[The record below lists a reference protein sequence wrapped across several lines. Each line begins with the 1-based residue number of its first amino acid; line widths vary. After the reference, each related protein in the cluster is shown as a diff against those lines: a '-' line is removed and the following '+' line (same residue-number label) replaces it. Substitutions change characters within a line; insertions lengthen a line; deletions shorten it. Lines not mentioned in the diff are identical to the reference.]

1 MCVLD
6 VIGVVVQDL
15 FSGGGQKKIGS
26 RFVMVVP
33 ILCGI
38 LCQVKEFV
46 SRVKKKLNVIPTE
59 NSTSIEAHLVHLR
72 IAGIYS
78 NGLHRFSSRSIMTD
92 EGSVLV
98 KFDSLISG
106 YNHYLCPFH
115 IYQLIVG
122 VSYCLFLCE

>member
-6 VIGVVVQDL
+6 GIDVVVQDL
-15 FSGGGQKKIGS
+15 FSGGGHKKSGS

-33 ILCGI
+33 TLCGI

-46 SRVKKKLNVIPTE
+46 SRVKEKLNVVPTE
-59 NSTSIEAHLVHLR
+59 NFTSIEAHLVHLR

-78 NGLHRFSSRSIMTD
+78 NGLRRFSSSSIMTD
-92 EGSVLV
+92 EESALV
-98 KFDSLISG
+98 KVDSLISG
-106 YNHYLCPFH
+106 YNHYLCSFH